1 MTRVK
6 NSSFAGASVY
16 DGDVDAPTFTRVL
29 KNVQADAALVY
40 DKLTGLNG
48 ETVLIDHN
56 GDPGNGDLQGAPMGI
71 PLVNQYIGVPLY
83 YESATATGGGKG
95 GGPAGSTGHTYLIAV
110 PFFQPSSEITRT
122 LRVEVDVSADIRG
135 NAGRVVVIDTSGT
148 TIYNA
153 PLEYRGSDGRVIT
166 DGQQGGT
173 LTASVLPGTGMKFL
187 FVEVDTDRRPRF
199 DIELFSW
206 RMHPGRIRTD
216 GGTTLHRN
224 TTNNI
229 GVTTPAATEMLA
241 WRDYDSSLFTDY
253 MAGSAYL
260 AAGIN
265 RNLNGLWEFLTGW
278 PAGGDAAYE
287 HVDHNGAGAADDV
300 NPARSRFHA
309 GTRSLAGYPDEPMPD
324 FPVHCE
330 ALGATLTDGYPV
342 VDAFSSGTQHGLV
355 GWQPVT
361 PSAAAKTAV
370 HRAYVAYPDF
380 PDGASSN
387 LKWVMLAS
395 FATGTPGQW
404 TGYCSTVT
412 AEGSSTFTAITGTAF
427 AYASGTA
434 LDFPP
439 DENGTVTL
447 SMEKTT
453 GGAHSGAVDEV
464 SLLGWCL
471 YFDP

>member
-1 MTRVK
+1 MARTK
-6 NSSFAGASVY
+6 NSSFAGVSVY
-16 DGDVDAPTFTRVL
+16 DGDVDAPTFTRAL

-56 GDPGNGDLQGAPMGI
+56 GDASNGALQGAPMGI
-71 PLVNQYIGVPLY
+71 PLASQYIGAPLY
-83 YESATATGGGKG
+83 YENATGTGGGKG
-95 GGPAGSTGHTYLIAV
+95 GATGRTYLIAV

-122 LRVEVDVSADIRG
+122 VRVEVDVSADVRG
-135 NAGRVVVIDTSGT
+135 NAGRVVVLSTAGA

-173 LTASVLPGTGMKFL
+173 LSASVLPGTALRFL
-187 FVEVDTDRRPRF
+187 FVEVDTDRRPRM
-199 DIELFSW
+199 DIELYSW
-206 RMHPGRIRTD
+206 RMHPGRIRAD

-224 TTNNI
+224 TTTNI

-241 WRDYDSSLFTDY
+241 WRDYDDSLFTDY

-260 AAGIN
+260 TAGIN
-265 RNLNGLWEFLTGW
+265 RNLNALSEFLTGW
-278 PAGGDAAYE
+278 PAGGNASYYQ
-287 HVDHNGAGAADDV
+287 VDHNGGGTADDV
-300 NPARSRFHA
+300 DPARSRFHA

-324 FPVHCE
+324 FPVHVE
-330 ALGATLTDGYPV
+330 ALGATLSDGYPV
-342 VDAFSSGTQHGLV
+342 IDAFSSGTQRGLI
-355 GWQPVT
+355 GWQAIT
-361 PSAAAKTAV
+361 PSTATKTAV
-370 HRAYVAYPDF
+370 HRAFVAFPDF

-387 LKWVMLAS
+387 LKWCLLAS

-404 TGYCSTVT
+404 TGYVDTGTGTGT
-412 AEGSSTFTAITGTAF
+412 AEGSSTFTAISGTAF

-434 LDFPP
+434 LDFPA
-439 DENGTVTL
+439 DQNGTVTL

-453 GGAHSGAVDEV
+453 GGAHSGVIGEV